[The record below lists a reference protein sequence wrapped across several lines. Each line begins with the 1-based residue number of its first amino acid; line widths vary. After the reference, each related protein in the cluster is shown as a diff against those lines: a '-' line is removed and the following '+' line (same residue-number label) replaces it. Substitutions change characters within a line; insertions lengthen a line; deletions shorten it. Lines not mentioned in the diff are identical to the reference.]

1 MIGLPTRHSTLA
13 ALSLLL
19 WFTPAIAGAEGTMGS
34 QLKPER
40 LGPAS
45 TASVYWVGHSLVEVK
60 VTNAWGQHSL
70 MTLLGRLAQDRG
82 LHYRMGDH
90 TLWGSP
96 ISALWRGTPHSFDRD
111 ASEMVPKR
119 EAFERT
125 AGGYDTLVIT
135 EGLPLE
141 PSLKLEYSSYY
152 LRRFYCTLKKANP
165 AARVYLYQTWLNF
178 HANDTYSK
186 FPPAHR
192 FDWRAEMLAQRK
204 VWEQLADEASRAQ
217 VRRPGLLDRV
227 GWTSSSDGGCAI
239 EDPILIVPAGQA
251 FLALDDTLKSTGAAN
266 APKLPSGE
274 PLTVGHLFGNT
285 YVDWPSDWPL
295 PADAK
300 DVDPA
305 PVVAKLTLRDTT
317 RPLDDIHASGLG
329 VYFVS
334 LVHFATIY
342 RQSPIGLPAP
352 SDVGDE
358 VARVL
363 QCIAWNTVVTD
374 PRSGVLGEP
383 IACQP

>member
-1 MIGLPTRHSTLA
+1 MTIQPARHSARA
-13 ALSLLL
+13 ALLLLL
-19 WFTPAIAGAEGTMGS
+19 WFTPANAGAEGTMGS

-82 LHYRMGDH
+82 LRYTMGDH

-125 AGGYDTLVIT
+125 AAQYDTLVIT

-178 HANDTYSK
+178 HANDTYYK

-192 FDWRAEMLAQRK
+192 FDWRAEMVAQRK
-204 VWEQLADEASRAQ
+204 VWERLADEASRAQ

-227 GWTSSSDGGCAI
+227 GWTSNSDGGCAI

-251 FLALDDTLKSTGAAN
+251 FLALDDYLKSKSDSN

-274 PLTVGHLFGNT
+274 TLTIGHLFGNT
-285 YVDWPSDWPL
+285 YVNWPSDWPL